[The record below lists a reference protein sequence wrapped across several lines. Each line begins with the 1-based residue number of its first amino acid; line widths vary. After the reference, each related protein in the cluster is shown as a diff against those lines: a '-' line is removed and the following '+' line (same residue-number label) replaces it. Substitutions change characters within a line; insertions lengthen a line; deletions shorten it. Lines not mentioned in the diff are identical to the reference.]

1 MAEQIAQSVQATGL
15 ADILER
21 ILDKGLVIVGDIKV
35 NLTDIELLTIKIRLL
50 VASVERAKEIG
61 IDWWETDA
69 NLSSKAKQIQAE
81 NTVLKERLDRLEAK
95 VTRSLDLRNDSER
108 KSAG

>member
-1 MAEQIAQSVQATGL
+1 MAEQIVQSVQATGL

-69 NLSSKAKQIQAE
+69 NLSSKANQVKAE
-81 NTVLKERLDRLEAK
+81 NQLLKERLDRLEAK
-95 VTRSLDLRNDSER
+95 VESQAAVLADN
-108 KSAG
+108 

>member
-69 NLSSKAKQIQAE
+69 NLSSKAKQIEAE
-81 NTVLKERLDRLEAK
+81 NQLLKERLDRLEAK
-95 VTRSLDLRNDSER
+95 VESRGKEKKLSN
-108 KSAG
+108 G

>member
-1 MAEQIAQSVQATGL
+1 MAEQIVQSVQATGL

-69 NLSSKAKQIQAE
+69 NLSSKANQVKAE
-81 NTVLKERLDRLEAK
+81 NRLLKERLDRLEAK
-95 VTRSLDLRNDSER
+95 VESQAAVPADN
-108 KSAG
+108 

>member
-1 MAEQIAQSVQATGL
+1 MAEQIVQSVQATGL

-21 ILDKGLVIVGDIKV
+21 ILDKGLVIDGDIKV

-61 IDWWETDA
+61 IDWWETDP
-69 NLSSKAKQIQAE
+69 NLSSKANRMQTE
-81 NTVLKERLDRLEAK
+81 NQLLKERLDRLEAR
-95 VTRSLDLRNDSER
+95 VE
-108 KSAG
+108 AQE

>member
-1 MAEQIAQSVQATGL
+1 MAEQIAQSVQATSL

-21 ILDKGLVIVGDIKV
+21 ILDKGLVIVGDIKI

-69 NLSSKAKQIQAE
+69 NLSSKAKQIAAE

-95 VTRSLDLRNDSER
+95 VESRE
-108 KSAG
+108 KEKK

>member
-1 MAEQIAQSVQATGL
+1 MAEQVVQSIQAVGL

-21 ILDKGLVIVGDIKV
+21 VLDKGLVIVGDIKV

-69 NLSSKAKQIQAE
+69 NLSSKAKQIEAE
-81 NTVLKERLDRLEAK
+81 NTVLKERLDRLEDK
-95 VTRSLDLRNDSER
+95 VESRGKE
-108 KSAG
+108 KK

>member
-1 MAEQIAQSVQATGL
+1 MSEQIAQSVQATGL

-95 VTRSLDLRNDSER
+95 VESRE
-108 KSAG
+108 KEKK

>member
-1 MAEQIAQSVQATGL
+1 MAEQIVQSVQATGL

-21 ILDKGLVIVGDIKV
+21 ILDKGMVIVGDIKV

-69 NLSSKAKQIQAE
+69 NLSSKANQVKAE
-81 NTVLKERLDRLEAK
+81 NQLLKERLDRLEAK
-95 VTRSLDLRNDSER
+95 VESQAAVLADN
-108 KSAG
+108 

>member
-1 MAEQIAQSVQATGL
+1 MSEQIAQSVQATGL

-69 NLSSKAKQIQAE
+69 NLSSKTKQMEAE
-81 NTVLKERLDRLEAK
+81 NRLLRERLDRLEA
-95 VTRSLDLRNDSER
+95 VVE
-108 KSAG
+108 AQE

>member
-1 MAEQIAQSVQATGL
+1 VEVQMAEQIVQSVQATGL

-69 NLSSKAKQIQAE
+69 NLSSKANQVKAE
-81 NTVLKERLDRLEAK
+81 NQLLKERLDRLEAK
-95 VTRSLDLRNDSER
+95 VESQAAVLADN
-108 KSAG
+108 

>member
-1 MAEQIAQSVQATGL
+1 MAEQIVQSVQAAGL

-61 IDWWETDA
+61 IDWWENDA
-69 NLSSKAKQIQAE
+69 NLSSKANQVKAE
-81 NTVLKERLDRLEAK
+81 NRLLRERLDRLEAK
-95 VTRSLDLRNDSER
+95 VEAQVAAPADN
-108 KSAG
+108 

>member
-1 MAEQIAQSVQATGL
+1 MAEQIAQSVQASSL

-61 IDWWETDA
+61 IDWWETDP
-69 NLSSKAKQIQAE
+69 NLSSKTKLMEAE
-81 NTVLKERLDRLEAK
+81 NRLFRERLDRLEAK
-95 VTRSLDLRNDSER
+95 VE
-108 KSAG
+108 AQE

>member
-1 MAEQIAQSVQATGL
+1 MAEQIVQSVQATGL

-69 NLSSKAKQIQAE
+69 NLSSKANQVKAE
-81 NTVLKERLDRLEAK
+81 NRLLKERLDRLEAK
-95 VTRSLDLRNDSER
+95 VESQAAIPADN
-108 KSAG
+108 

>member
-69 NLSSKAKQIQAE
+69 NLSSKAKQIEAE

-95 VTRSLDLRNDSER
+95 VESRE
-108 KSAG
+108 KEKK

>member
-21 ILDKGLVIVGDIKV
+21 ILDKGLVIVGDIKI

-95 VTRSLDLRNDSER
+95 LESKT
-108 KSAG
+108 

>member
-1 MAEQIAQSVQATGL
+1 MAEQIVQSVQATGL

-69 NLSSKAKQIQAE
+69 NLSSKANQVKAE
-81 NTVLKERLDRLEAK
+81 NRLLKERLDRLEAK
-95 VTRSLDLRNDSER
+95 VESQAATPANN
-108 KSAG
+108 

>member
-1 MAEQIAQSVQATGL
+1 MAEQIVQSVQAAGL

-35 NLTDIELLTIKIRLL
+35 NLTDIELLTIKVRLL

-61 IDWWETDA
+61 IDWWETDP
-69 NLSSKAKQIQAE
+69 NLSSKASQAQAE
-81 NTVLKERLDRLEAK
+81 NRLLRERLDRLEAR
-95 VTRSLDLRNDSER
+95 VQ
-108 KSAG
+108 AQG

>member
-1 MAEQIAQSVQATGL
+1 MAEQIVQSVQATGL

-21 ILDKGLVIVGDIKV
+21 ILDKGVVIVGDIKV

-69 NLSSKAKQIQAE
+69 NLSSKANQVKAE
-81 NTVLKERLDRLEAK
+81 NRLLKERLERLEAK
-95 VTRSLDLRNDSER
+95 VESQAAAPADN
-108 KSAG
+108 

>member
-1 MAEQIAQSVQATGL
+1 MAEQIVQSVQATGL

-61 IDWWETDA
+61 IDWWETDPT
-69 NLSSKAKQIQAE
+69 LSSKANQVKAE
-81 NTVLKERLDRLEAK
+81 NRLLKERLDRLEAK
-95 VTRSLDLRNDSER
+95 VESHAAAAADN
-108 KSAG
+108 

>member
-1 MAEQIAQSVQATGL
+1 MAEQIVQSVQATGL

-69 NLSSKAKQIQAE
+69 NLSSKANQVKAE
-81 NTVLKERLDRLEAK
+81 NRLLKERLDRLEAR
-95 VTRSLDLRNDSER
+95 VASQAAADN
-108 KSAG
+108 

>member
-1 MAEQIAQSVQATGL
+1 MAEQMAQSIQATGL

-69 NLSSKAKQIQAE
+69 NLSSKTKQMEAE
-81 NTVLKERLDRLEAK
+81 NRLLRERLDRLEA
-95 VTRSLDLRNDSER
+95 VVE
-108 KSAG
+108 AQE

>member
-1 MAEQIAQSVQATGL
+1 MAEQIVQSVQATGL

-61 IDWWETDA
+61 IDWWETDPT
-69 NLSSKAKQIQAE
+69 LSSKTNRMEAE
-81 NTVLKERLDRLEAK
+81 NRLLRERLDRLEAK
-95 VTRSLDLRNDSER
+95 VE
-108 KSAG
+108 AQG

>member
-1 MAEQIAQSVQATGL
+1 MSEQIAQSVQATGL

-21 ILDKGLVIVGDIKV
+21 ILDKGLVIVGDIKI

-95 VTRSLDLRNDSER
+95 VESRE
-108 KSAG
+108 KEKK

>member
-1 MAEQIAQSVQATGL
+1 MAEQIVQSVQATGL

-69 NLSSKAKQIQAE
+69 NLSSKANQVKAE
-81 NTVLKERLDRLEAK
+81 NRLLKERLDRLEAK
-95 VTRSLDLRNDSER
+95 VESQAAAPANN
-108 KSAG
+108 

>member
-1 MAEQIAQSVQATGL
+1 MAEQVVQSLQTTGL
-15 ADILER
+15 ADIIER

-50 VASVERAKEIG
+50 VASVERAKAIG

-69 NLSSKAKQIQAE
+69 NLSSKAKQIEVE
-81 NTVLKERLDRLEAK
+81 NKLLKERLDQLEAK
-95 VTRSLDLRNDSER
+95 VESRE
-108 KSAG
+108 KEKK

>member
-95 VTRSLDLRNDSER
+95 VEQKKSIVDSP
-108 KSAG
+108 

>member
-1 MAEQIAQSVQATGL
+1 VEVQMAEQIVQSVQATGL

-69 NLSSKAKQIQAE
+69 NLSSKASQVKAE
-81 NTVLKERLDRLEAK
+81 NRLLKERLDRLEAK
-95 VTRSLDLRNDSER
+95 VESQAAAPADN
-108 KSAG
+108 